1 MKDRVE
7 EETELEVEGC
17 LWMMNRGNW
26 IGTYH
31 WGSLFEKDGVRSHL
45 HAEPTNPYTELLASH
60 FGGKVLECD
69 FWQMALGTTCPQLAK
84 DSEFAKRS
92 LDYIEQ
98 MLGKDVLA
106 EILAPLEEEYMK
118 AFDMAKTLLAS
129 PVNCEECGM
138 YFLRKFIEQ
147 VACDDCDGEASVCQ
161 GCDGEASVCQGCLVC
176 EELDEG
182 ALVCEGCLPSDG

>member
-1 MKDRVE
+1 MNDKFPPEVDGCRWM
-7 EETELEVEGC
+7 TE
-17 LWMMNRGNW
+17 RGNW
-26 IGTYH
+26 IGTYYF
-31 WGSLFEKDGVRSHL
+31 GSQFVKEAVRTHPRGV
-45 HAEPTNPYTELLASH
+45 PINPYTELLADH
-60 FGGKVLECD
+60 FGGKVLECH

-98 MLGKDVLA
+98 ELGKDALA
-106 EILAPLEEEYMK
+106 EILAALEEGYK
-118 AFDMAKTLLAS
+118 KQFDMAKGQLAT

-138 YFLRKFIEQ
+138 YFLRKFLEQ
-147 VACDDCDGEASVCQ
+147 VACGDCDGEASVCQ

-182 ALVCEGCLPSDG
+182 ALVCEGCLPS